1 MLVLPDRHHF
11 YTALA
16 FHISSILDIR
26 QNLSFSPPP
35 FLFFSYLFIYLSLPF
50 SSSIFLFF
58 FPFLFFFFTSHFFD
72 LRYLFYRIILS
83 PRVGGKSFIFFFLLL
98 LPFQVHSA
106 PVHFHS
112 LGEINVPS
120 EHEFPSLSLS
130 LFRQII
136 NRRTAS
142 RGVRSNEIPF
152 SIRVLRVIL
161 HFCSLFPDLFI
172 FSSLSLFLSLEIFCL
187 ARRRVEWSEIDCE
200 HVLIHAIIIHV

>member
-1 MLVLPDRHHF
+1 MANTQNASFQMLVLPDRHHF

-16 FHISSILDIR
+16 FHISLILDIR

-50 SSSIFLFF
+50 SSSYNPFLFP
-58 FPFLFFFFTSHFFD
+58 FPFLFLHFSL
-72 LRYLFYRIILS
+72 LRPSLFILS
-83 PRVGGKSFIFFFLLL
+83 YYFISKGWRQVFHFFFLLL

-130 LFRQII
+130 LFWQII

-172 FSSLSLFLSLEIFCL
+172 FSSLSLSSSLLRFS
-187 ARRRVEWSEIDCE
+187 V
-200 HVLIHAIIIHV
+200 

>member
-1 MLVLPDRHHF
+1 MANTQNASFQMLVLPDRHHF

-16 FHISSILDIR
+16 FHISLILDIR

-50 SSSIFLFF
+50 SSSYNPFLFP
-58 FPFLFFFFTSHFFD
+58 FPFLFLLLLTSHFFD

-83 PRVGGKSFIFFFLLL
+83 PRVGGKSFIFFFFFFFLFKFIPHLYIFIRSGKL
-98 LPFQVHSA
+98 M
-106 PVHFHS
+106 
-112 LGEINVPS
+112 
-120 EHEFPSLSLS
+120 FPRNTSFPPSLS

-172 FSSLSLFLSLEIFCL
+172 FFLSLSLFLSLEIFCL
-187 ARRRVEWSEIDCE
+187 ARRRVE
-200 HVLIHAIIIHV
+200 

>member
-1 MLVLPDRHHF
+1 MANTQNASFQMLVLPDRHHF

-16 FHISSILDIR
+16 FHISSILDTR
-26 QNLSFSPPP
+26 QNLSFSPLP
-35 FLFFSYLFIYLSLPF
+35 FLFFSYLFIYLFLF
-50 SSSIFLFF
+50 LLLIILFF
-58 FPFLFFFFTSHFFD
+58 FSFLFFFFTSHFFD

-83 PRVGGKSFIFFFLLL
+83 PRVGGKSFIFFLLLL

-187 ARRRVEWSEIDCE
+187 AKRRVE
-200 HVLIHAIIIHV
+200 